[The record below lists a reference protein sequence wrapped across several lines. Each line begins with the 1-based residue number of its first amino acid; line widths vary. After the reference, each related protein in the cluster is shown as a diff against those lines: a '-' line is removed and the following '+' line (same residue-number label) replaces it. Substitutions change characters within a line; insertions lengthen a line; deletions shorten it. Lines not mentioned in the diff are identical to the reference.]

1 MQVYLSR
8 SSVWWNSYHPD
19 FNGFNHLTILLM
31 MPLYF
36 PKKYDEKQD
45 LLWKNIEEVYG
56 LLAKEGFWIE
66 VSLGAHGKLQSAF
79 KHQFEIQSKSN
90 LWSVTMSSESCR
102 SKLWVSDFV
111 LISGQFT
118 SNLCNQYWDNWRR
131 RYYTK
136 PKLSIKLPRAVS
148 SWNFQLFQHS

>member
-1 MQVYLSR
+1 MFDETVTIQTSMV
-8 SSVWWNSYHPD
+8 
-19 FNGFNHLTILLM
+19 LTILRF
-31 MPLYF
+31 YWWCHF
-36 PKKYDEKQD
+36 IFRKKYDEKQD

-56 LLAKEGFWIE
+56 LLAKKGFRIE

-102 SKLWVSDFV
+102 SKLWVSAFV

-118 SNLCNQYWDNWRR
+118 SNLWNQYWDNWRR